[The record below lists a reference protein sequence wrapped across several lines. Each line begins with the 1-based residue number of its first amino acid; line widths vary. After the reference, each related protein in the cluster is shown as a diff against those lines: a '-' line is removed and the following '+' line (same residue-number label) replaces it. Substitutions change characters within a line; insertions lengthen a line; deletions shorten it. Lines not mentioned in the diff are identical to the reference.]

1 MRICQNC
8 GKKLNRN
15 FTYCYECGCNLDE
28 GSHGDFKTSHLNVFR
43 NGEDYI
49 YIFAVHGKQIILK
62 SSTISELKMLVHMNK
77 FPWMNFELSEDIS

>member
-49 YIFAVHGKQIILK
+49 YIFAVHGKQIYLNHPPFQNLK
-62 SSTISELKMLVHMNK
+62 CLCI
-77 FPWMNFELSEDIS
+77 